1 MADKVF
7 TVRMPD
13 TMRDKIKGYA
23 KFMHLSESE
32 AIRDLVSIAFDYM
45 AKPAI
50 EHPGVVSYRPATAVQ
65 LANSIGQITL
75 K

>member
-13 TMRDKIKGYA
+13 TMREHIKGYA
-23 KFMHLSESE
+23 KYMHLTESE
-32 AIRDLVSIAFDYM
+32 AIRDLVTIAFEHI
-45 AKPAI
+45 AKPYN
-50 EHPGVVSYRPATAVQ
+50 EHVGTVSYRPATNIQ
-65 LANSIGQITL
+65 LANAIGQITL

>member
-23 KFMHLSESE
+23 KYMHLSESE

-50 EHPGVVSYRPATAVQ
+50 EHPGVVSYRPTTNTRVANAV
-65 LANSIGQITL
+65 GQITL

>member
-13 TMRDKIKGYA
+13 TMRENIKGYA
-23 KFMHLSESE
+23 KHMHLSESE

-45 AKPAI
+45 AKPYS
-50 EHPGVVSYRPATAVQ
+50 EHPGVCSYRPTTNTRVANAV
-65 LANSIGQITL
+65 GQITL